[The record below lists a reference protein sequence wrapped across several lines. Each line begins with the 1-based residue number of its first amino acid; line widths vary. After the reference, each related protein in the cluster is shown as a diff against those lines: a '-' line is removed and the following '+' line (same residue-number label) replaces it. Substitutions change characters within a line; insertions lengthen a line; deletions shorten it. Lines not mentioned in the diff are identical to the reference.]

1 MKLYFLAF
9 AGLAKWF
16 GVCAIIFFMWLF
28 FALKCPHRVILMF
41 EIVEDAFTYFNQ
53 KIKQALENGGMPLK

>member
-1 MKLYFLAF
+1 MKLYFRAF

-16 GVCAIIFFMWLF
+16 GVCVIIFSMGLF

-41 EIVEDAFTYFNQ
+41 EIVEDAFTFIFIEKLY
-53 KIKQALENGGMPLK
+53 KPLETGGCH